1 MTEEH
6 PEDHLEDHA
15 IGVELQ
21 ITELVEQRE
30 RALVQGDAERAAGF
44 EAEIEALQQ
53 ELMETSEQIAEPGYA
68 PAEIHA
74 PEADEHLRDL

>member
-1 MTEEH
+1 MTD
-6 PEDHLEDHA
+6 DHLEDHA

-30 RALVQGDAERAAGF
+30 RALVQGDPDRAATI
-44 EAEIEALQQ
+44 EAEIEVLQRD
-53 ELMETSEQIAEPGYA
+53 LAETSEQIADPGYA

-74 PEADEHLRDL
+74 PEADEHLEGL

>member
-1 MTEEH
+1 MSG
-6 PEDHLEDHA
+6 DHLEDHA

-30 RALVQGDAERAAGF
+30 RALVQGDQARAAVL
-44 EAEIEALQQ
+44 EREIGILQQ
-53 ELMETSEQIAEPGYA
+53 DLMETSEQIADPHYV

-74 PEADEHLRDL
+74 PEADEHLEGL

>member
-1 MTEEH
+1 MTD
-6 PEDHLEDHA
+6 DHLEDHA

-30 RALVQGDAERAAGF
+30 RAIVQGDPGRARSLD
-44 EAEIEALQQ
+44 AEIATLQQ
-53 ELMETSEQIAEPGYA
+53 DLMETSEQIADPHYA

-74 PEADEHLRDL
+74 PEADAHLEQL